1 MTAPGIALAS
11 HTAASAKPRGCT
23 FLRLRKVARRM
34 TQRYDAHLQPSGLRI
49 TQFSLLA
56 ALAGDGAFTVSNLAS
71 RMAMDRTTLT
81 RNLKPLA
88 DRGLLRLGT
97 CADARCRSVALTD
110 AGRTAFAVAVPF
122 WRQAQKEILALVGA
136 ADLEHLHRLLDHT
149 LALLESD

>member
-1 MTAPGIALAS
+1 MATPPAHSTDPVS
-11 HTAASAKPRGCT
+11 PPKPRGCT
-23 FLRLRKVARRM
+23 FLRLRKAARRM

-56 ALAGDGAFTVSNLAS
+56 ALAGDEAFTVSSLAA

-88 DRGLLRLGT
+88 DRGLLRLGA
-97 CADARCRSVALTD
+97 CDDARCRSVALTD
-110 AGRTAFAVAVPF
+110 AGSVAFAAALPL

-136 ADLEHLHRLLDHT
+136 PDLERLHQLLDRT
-149 LALLESD
+149 LTLLEAP